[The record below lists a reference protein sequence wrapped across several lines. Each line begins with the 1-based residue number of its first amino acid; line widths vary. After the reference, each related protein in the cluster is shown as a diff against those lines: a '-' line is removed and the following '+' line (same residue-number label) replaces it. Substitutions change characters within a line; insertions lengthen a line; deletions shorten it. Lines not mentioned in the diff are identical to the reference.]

1 MKKITEDILYVG
13 VDDMD
18 LDFFEGLFPVP
29 DGMAYNSYVIL
40 DEKIAVMDAVEARFV
55 DQWLADLE
63 LALGGRCP
71 DYIVVHHME
80 PDHSAGLAKFLK
92 KYPQAKVVS
101 TAKTFAMMANFF
113 GAGTGEGG
121 ITVGEGQ
128 TLSLGSRELKFF
140 MAPMVHWP
148 EVMMT
153 YDTKTK
159 TLFSADA
166 FGRFGAL
173 STMDPEEE
181 WEDEA
186 SRYYFGIVGKY
197 GMQVQG
203 VLKKLAAVQLSR
215 ICSLHGPVLEG
226 DDLKSALSYY
236 DTWSRYQADTDGVLI
251 AYASVYGNTEKAAKM
266 LAGFLSQRGIK
277 DVVLFDLVRCDRSEA
292 VEEAFRYSTLVLAS
306 VTYNGEIFP
315 AMREYI
321 DCLTERGFQGR
332 RVGIIE
338 NGSWAPVAGRA
349 MAAKF
354 EKSKNIQILDS
365 KVKIV
370 SALNMDSINQLSALA
385 DEIAGK

>member
-13 VDDMD
+13 VDDKQID
-18 LDFFEGLFPVP
+18 LFEGLFPVP
-29 DGMAYNSYVIL
+29 SGIAYNSYIIL
-40 DEKIAVMDAVEARFV
+40 DDKIAVMDAVEAKFV
-55 DQWLADLE
+55 DQWLASLDETLD
-63 LALGGRCP
+63 GKSP
-71 DYIVVHHME
+71 DYLVVHHME
-80 PDHSAGLAKFLK
+80 PDHSAGIAKFLK
-92 KYPQAKVVS
+92 KYPEAKVVS
-101 TAKTFAMMANFF
+101 TAKTFAMMQNFF
-113 GAGTGEGG
+113 GAGCGEGG

-153 YDTKTK
+153 YDSKTK

-173 STMDPEEE
+173 DTDEPWEEQ
-181 WEDEA
+181 A
-186 SRYYFGIVGKY
+186 GRYYFSIVGKY
-197 GMQVQG
+197 GMQVQA
-203 VLKKLAAVQLSR
+203 VLRKLAAVEVKR
-215 ICSLHGPVLEG
+215 ICALHGPVLEG
-226 DDLKSALSYY
+226 EDLKSALKYY

-251 AYASVYGNTEKAAKM
+251 AYGSVYGNTEKAAKM
-266 LAGFLSQRGIK
+266 LAGFLRDRGIK
-277 DVVLFDLVRCDRSEA
+277 HIEVFDLARCDESEA

-315 AMREYI
+315 PVREYI
-321 DCLTERGFQGR
+321 DCLVERNYQNR

-349 MAAKF
+349 MIAKF
-354 EKSKNIQILDS
+354 EKSKNITILEN
-365 KVKIV
+365 KVKIT
-370 SALNMDSINQLSALA
+370 SALNLDSIAQLSALA

>member
-13 VDDMD
+13 VDDRRID
-18 LDFFEGLFPVP
+18 LFEGLFPVP
-29 DGMAYNSYVIL
+29 NGIAYNSYVIL
-40 DEKIAVMDAVEARFV
+40 DEKIAVTDAVEAKFV
-55 DQWLADLE
+55 DQWLEDLDA
-63 LALGGRCP
+63 ALGGRTP
-71 DYIVVHHME
+71 DYLLVHHME
-80 PDHSAGLAKFLK
+80 PDHSAGIARFLK
-92 KYPQAKVVS
+92 KYPDAKVVS
-101 TAKTFAMMANFF
+101 TAKTFAMMQNFF

-173 STMDPEEE
+173 DTDEPWEEQ
-181 WEDEA
+181 A
-186 SRYYFGIVGKY
+186 GRYYFSIVGKY

-203 VLKKLAAVQLSR
+203 VLKKLAAVQVNR
-215 ICSLHGPVLEG
+215 ICALHGPVLEG
-226 DDLKSALSYY
+226 EDLKSALVYY
-236 DTWSRYQADTDGVLI
+236 DKWSRYEADTDGVLI
-251 AYASVYGNTEKAAKM
+251 CYGSVYGNTEKAAKM
-266 LAGFLSQRGIK
+266 LAGFLKDRGVKHIE
-277 DVVLFDLVRCDRSEA
+277 VFDLARCDESEA

-315 AMREYI
+315 PVREYI
-321 DCLTERGFQGR
+321 DCLVERNYQNR

-349 MAAKF
+349 MVAKF
-354 EKSKNIQILDS
+354 EKSKNITVLENR
-365 KVKIV
+365 VKIT
-370 SALNMDSINQLSALA
+370 SALNLDSISQLSALA